1 MGSEQSLLGSDF
13 KVMLGDDNSPPEYT
27 DLCATFDFGSIGEE
41 KPLVD
46 VTSYC
51 DDARAYRNGLADGV
65 EIPLQMNYVP
75 NDPQARALY
84 EAYKTDSLVLIRIQQ
99 KGGEEDSPATEYA
112 HFDFAATVRA
122 WNVTG
127 PIGDRAVLSFTLK
140 VSGEVLW
147 VSPEIES

>member
-1 MGSEQSLLGSDF
+1 MASEDTLIGNDWVVQLGN
-13 KVMLGDDNSPPEYT
+13 GDSPPVFA
-27 DLCATFDFGSIGEE
+27 DLCAAFDFGSVGEE

-65 EIPLQMNYVP
+65 EIPLQLNYIP
-75 NDPQARALY
+75 GDAQAAALY
-84 EAYKTDSLVLIRIQQ
+84 AAYQADTLVDVKIL
-99 KGGEEDSPATEYA
+99 KKDPDSPAEY
-112 HFDFAATVRA
+112 FQFQATVRA

-127 PIGDRAVLSFTLK
+127 PIGERSVLTFTLK

-147 VSPEIES
+147 VDSAA

>member
-1 MGSEQSLLGSDF
+1 MASEDTLIGNDWVVQ
-13 KVMLGDDNSPPEYT
+13 LGDGSSPPVFA
-27 DLCATFDFGSIGEE
+27 DLCAAFDFGSVGEE

-65 EIPLQMNYVP
+65 EIPLQLNYIPGDAQAAFLYAAYRADELVDVKILKK
-75 NDPQARALY
+75 DP
-84 EAYKTDSLVLIRIQQ
+84 
-99 KGGEEDSPATEYA
+99 DSPAE
-112 HFDFAATVRA
+112 FFQFQATVRA

-127 PIGDRAVLSFTLK
+127 PIGERSVLTFTLK

-147 VSPEIES
+147 VDSAAP

>member
-1 MGSEQSLLGSDF
+1 MGSEQTLLGNDF
-13 KVMLGDDNSPPEYT
+13 KVLLGDDNSPPNYT
-27 DLCATFDFGSIGEE
+27 DLCAAFDFGSIGEE

-65 EIPLQMNYVP
+65 EIPLQLNYIP
-75 NDPQARALY
+75 GDDQAGILY
-84 EAYKTDSLVLIRIQQ
+84 QAYKNDELVLIRIAQ
-99 KGGEEDSPATEYA
+99 KGQGEDDSPDFEGD

-122 WNVTG
+122 WNVAG
-127 PIGDRAVLSFTLK
+127 PVGDKASLSFTLK

-147 VSPEIES
+147 VRAS

>member
-1 MGSEQSLLGSDF
+1 MASEDTLIGNDWVVQ
-13 KVMLGDDNSPPEYT
+13 LGDANSPPNFS
-27 DLCATFDFGSIGEE
+27 DLCAAFDFGSVGEE

-65 EIPLQMNYVP
+65 EIPLQLNYIP
-75 NDPQARALY
+75 GDAQAAALY
-84 EAYKTDSLVLIRIQQ
+84 AAYQADELVDIRIN
-99 KGGEEDSPATEYA
+99 KKDPDSPAEY
-112 HFDFAATVRA
+112 FQFQATVRA

-127 PIGDRAVLSFTLK
+127 PIGERSVLTFTLK

-147 VSPEIES
+147 VDSAA